1 MCAPWRGFDRGK
13 FWQTCLAWKCVD
25 PPEERFWWDA
35 GIDIHP
41 ITPWVSSDL
50 APVLVQRLG
59 IREFLQ
65 VCRNMSGFFQTG
77 KGTYWGI
84 WDVAQNLQNWS
95 RVFQWIPRL
104 LCAVVNGCKAPGL
117 AMYNS
122 CMQSF
127 RQYTLKGA
135 ACMVFHHLSYLV
147 VPRFSPPEPCSIVWF
162 WLRRNFALNSLKSQF
177 RSRKPYWVLS
187 YISTR

>member
-1 MCAPWRGFDRGK
+1 MCAPRRGFDRGK
-13 FWQTCLAWKCVD
+13 FWQTCVAWNCVD
-25 PPEERFWWDA
+25 PPGERFWWDA

-84 WDVAQNLQNWS
+84 WDVAQNFQNWS

-135 ACMVFHHLSYLV
+135 ACMFFHHLSCLV
-147 VPRFSPPEPCSIVWF
+147 VPRFSPPEPCSVVWF

-187 YISTR
+187 